1 LLRLVNLAQELSA
14 GAGRRST
21 TAHVSPR
28 FSIALSVEEPAE
40 SWLSYWMKAGA
51 KAKRGQPDT
60 IQPSKRW
67 EIAKMAAIILCAV
80 LPYLPALRGGFVWD
94 DEPLIT
100 ANPLLRA
107 PSGLAEI
114 WSGSRTADYF
124 PVTNTVFWIEHHLFG
139 ANATGYH
146 AFNILLQAANALL
159 LWRVLRR
166 LQIPGAFLSGLIFAV
181 HPIHAE
187 SVAWISEL
195 KNMLSMFFFLI
206 SALCFFEI
214 EDQRILNRSVAYSA
228 SLVAF
233 LLALLSKT
241 QVVFMPVALLLCAWW
256 RNSPVDSKR
265 QRKGK
270 PSRFQREVVR
280 TVPFFLIAIVF
291 GLITIWFQNR
301 GIGEEEI
308 VLGSFTRRLT
318 NAGMAIWWYAKQVFA
333 PVRLMAVYPQWRF
346 DPPSLAEWLPLIALA
361 GALLLFWRRHSRGL
375 LFAFAYFI
383 VALLPVTG
391 IVRMSYARSGA
402 LVADHLQYFADI
414 SLIAL
419 FSAGV
424 ACLWSIGR
432 RGTRIATGTIIVVLL
447 GLMGSYT
454 WARAGVYRDEQTLW
468 QDNFS
473 KNPDAWQGHNR
484 IGQLLFNQEKF
495 AEAVPHFERAVQLK
509 PELAENYNLLG
520 LVYCRV
526 QRFEEGI
533 AQYRKGLQLKE
544 EKRATAQSISTATM
558 RVNLANALALT
569 GNTFSD
575 LARAASD
582 QGDMAAAQA
591 DTKEANARFAEA
603 IEQYEK
609 ALAIEPEHPA
619 IHRNLGILLSRLGRT
634 EEAIPHLRKVLQ
646 LVPNEPSARETLEA
660 IEAQRQ

>member
-1 LLRLVNLAQELSA
+1 VAVL
-14 GAGRRST
+14 
-21 TAHVSPR
+21 PR
-28 FSIALSVEEPAE
+28 
-40 SWLSYWMKAGA
+40 MKARA
-51 KAKRGQPDT
+51 KAKRGQPRT
-60 IQPSKRW
+60 IQLSKRW
-67 EIAKMAAIILCAV
+67 EIAKVAAIILAGV

-100 ANPLLRA
+100 ANPLLRT

-139 ANATGYH
+139 DNATGYH
-146 AFNILLQAANALL
+146 ALNILLQAANALL

-166 LQIPGAFLSGLIFAV
+166 LQIPGAFLAGLIFAI

-195 KNMLSMFFFLI
+195 KNVLSMFFFLI
-206 SALCFFEI
+206 SALLFFEI
-214 EDQRILNRSVAYSA
+214 EDQRILNRPVAAYSA

-241 QVVFMPVALLLCAWW
+241 QVVFLPVALLLCAWW

-265 QRKGK
+265 QGKGN
-270 PSRFQREVVR
+270 PLRFQHEIVR

-308 VLGSFTRRLT
+308 NLGPFTRRLT
-318 NAGMAIWWYAKQVFA
+318 NAGMAIWWYAKQVFV
-333 PVRLMAVYPQWRF
+333 PIRLMAVYPQWRF
-346 DPPSLAEWLPLIALA
+346 DPPALAEWLPSIAIT
-361 GALLLFWRRHSRGL
+361 GGLLLLWRRHSRGL

-383 VALLPVTG
+383 VALLPVIG

-424 ACLWSIGR
+424 ARLWSTGR
-432 RGTRIATGTIIVVLL
+432 REIRVATATIILVLL

-473 KNPDAWQGHNR
+473 KNPNTWQGHNR
-484 IGQLLFNQEKF
+484 VGQLLFSQEKF

-509 PELAENYNLLG
+509 PELADNYNLLG
-520 LVYCRV
+520 LVYCRL

-544 EKRATAQSISTATM
+544 EKPSTAQSVSTATM
-558 RVNLANALALT
+558 RVNLGNALTLT

-582 QGDMAAAQA
+582 EGDMAAARA
-591 DTKEANARFAEA
+591 DTKEANARFSEA
-603 IEQYEK
+603 VEQYEK

-619 IHRNLGILLSRLGRT
+619 IHRNLGILLSQMGRN
-634 EEAIPHLRKVLQ
+634 EEAIVHLRKVLQ
-646 LVPNEPSARETLEA
+646 LVPNEPAARETLEA
-660 IEAQRQ
+660 IEAQRH

>member
-1 LLRLVNLAQELSA
+1 
-14 GAGRRST
+14 
-21 TAHVSPR
+21 
-28 FSIALSVEEPAE
+28 
-40 SWLSYWMKAGA
+40 MKARA
-51 KAKRGQPDT
+51 KAKRGQPRT
-60 IQPSKRW
+60 IRPSKRW
-67 EIAKMAAIILCAV
+67 EIAKVAAIILAGV
-80 LPYLPALRGGFVWD
+80 LAYLPALGGGFVWD

-100 ANPLLRA
+100 ANPLMRT

-139 ANATGYH
+139 DNATGYH
-146 AFNILLQAANALL
+146 AVNILLQAANALL

-166 LQIPGAFLSGLIFAV
+166 LQIPGAFLAGLIFAI
-181 HPIHAE
+181 HPINAE

-195 KNMLSMFFFLI
+195 KNVLSMFFFLI
-206 SALCFFEI
+206 SALLFFEI
-214 EDQRILNRSVAYSA
+214 EDQRVLNRTVAYSA

-241 QVVFMPVALLLCAWW
+241 QVVFLPVALLLCAWW
-256 RNSPVDSKR
+256 RNSPADSKR
-265 QRKGK
+265 QGK
-270 PSRFQREVVR
+270 RNPLRFQREIAR
-280 TVPFFLIAIVF
+280 TVPFFLIAIVL

-308 VLGSFTRRLT
+308 ILGPFTRRLT

-333 PVRLMAVYPQWRF
+333 PIRLMVVYPQWRF
-346 DPPSLAEWLPLIALA
+346 DPPALADWLPLIALTA
-361 GALLLFWRRHSRGL
+361 VLLLLWRRRFGGL

-383 VALLPVTG
+383 IALLPVIG
-391 IVRMSYARSGA
+391 FVRMLYARSGA

-424 ACLWSIGR
+424 AHLWSTGR
-432 RGTRIATGTIIVVLL
+432 REIRIATATIILLLL

-473 KNPDAWQGHNR
+473 KNPNTWQGHNR
-484 IGQLLFNQEKF
+484 VGQFLFSQEKF
-495 AEAVPHFERAVQLK
+495 AEAAPHFERAVQLK
-509 PELAENYNLLG
+509 PELADNYNLLG
-520 LVYCRV
+520 LVYCRLE
-526 QRFEEGI
+526 RFEEGI

-544 EKRATAQSISTATM
+544 EKPATAQTVSTATM

-569 GNTFSD
+569 GNAFSD

-582 QGDMAAAQA
+582 QGDTAAVEA
-591 DTKEANARFAEA
+591 DTKEANARFTEA

-619 IHRNLGILLSRLGRT
+619 IHRNLGILLAQLGRN
-634 EEAIPHLRKVLQ
+634 EEAIVHLRKVLQ
-646 LVPNEPSARETLEA
+646 LVPNEPSARETLET
-660 IEAQRQ
+660 IEAQRR